1 MNRYRFPSIEV
12 SFELPLTNDHKR
24 HLEIIAGN
32 RFLRNGK
39 LLLPHHTIN
48 HTAQMLERLGLS
60 ISAAQWRVMQFPPI
74 SWETYKQYFLERKE
88 VREWVLDGFLTE
100 FQIDAVE
107 KTGEWCGAHLW
118 HPTGAGK
125 TLTGI
130 LWALLKPGPV
140 IIVTRAAS
148 RLQYG
153 REIERFTHVAPYV
166 IRPVSHYS
174 KKKQASMQTLDDYIT
189 QQEGANE
196 RIILVLGWEVL
207 TTHADRLCGLGAT
220 TIIYDESH
228 RGKSSKRWE
237 AIPLPIPA
245 TAEPDELSAIY
256 REQSAE
262 AKRRNGFIA
271 DPSDPKTHRAYD
283 GPDRG
288 RVMLVP
294 AENTTMA
301 ASRLSKAVQRVLC
314 TTATPIKDRVRDLWA
329 QLDLAEPYAW
339 GSKTAWMKRY
349 CDAKPGQYGGL
360 DTRGSSNI
368 PELRD
373 RLTYCTHTISY
384 YDTHR
389 QLPEKRRQ
397 SVYIAPEDQCRPS
410 AGFPKELKA
419 AAKRGATAVLEVRLA
434 QAASKKRKA
443 VLGLVSDHVECGH
456 KIIIFT
462 GRRRDVEALGE
473 HIRKNKVVKQKEVM
487 VWAAHGGTNA
497 NERDTLVSDYMAHPG
512 PCVLV
517 GTGHAFGESLNLQDT
532 DAALFTMLP
541 YTPGQLRQWEGRFT
555 RLGQKRPVVIYYV
568 IAEGTAD
575 ERVAD
580 ILISKMPAVATIAQ
594 DEELAAAKQI
604 IAGLDDEEALAE
616 SILEKIA

>member
-1 MNRYRFPSIEV
+1 MSRYRFPSIEV
-12 SFELPLTNDHKR
+12 SFATPLTEDHKR
-24 HLEIIAGN
+24 DLESIAGN

-39 LLLPHHTIN
+39 LLLPHHTLN

-60 ISAAQWRVMQFPPI
+60 IAVAQWRTLRLPPVL
-74 SWETYKQYFLERKE
+74 WTTYREYFLEQGE
-88 VREWVLDGFLTE
+88 VQEWVLDGFLTE
-100 FQIDAVE
+100 FQVDALH
-107 KTGEWCGAHLW
+107 KTGEWGGAHLW

-140 IIVTRAAS
+140 VIITRAAS

-153 REIERFTHVAPYV
+153 REIERFTHITPYIV
-166 IRPVSHYS
+166 RPASQYS
-174 KKKQASMQTLDDYIT
+174 KKKQEAMQTLDDYIA
-189 QQEGANE
+189 QQHEAEE

-207 TTHADRLCGLGAT
+207 TTHAPRLCGLIPT
-220 TIIYDESH
+220 TVIYDESH

-237 AIPLPIPA
+237 AIPLPIPQ
-245 TAEPDELSAIY
+245 TAEPVELSAIY
-256 REQSAE
+256 RQQAVE
-262 AKRRNGFIA
+262 AKRRKGFIA
-271 DPSDPKTHRAYD
+271 DPSDPKSRSFD

-288 RVMLVP
+288 RVMMVP
-294 AENTTMA
+294 AENTTTA
-301 ASRLSKAVQRVLC
+301 ASRLSKASQRVLC

-339 GSKTAWMKRY
+339 GSKTVWMKRY

-360 DTRGSSNI
+360 DTRGSSNVA
-368 PELRD
+368 ELRD
-373 RLTYCTHTISY
+373 RLSYCTHTISY

-410 AGFPKELKA
+410 AGFPAELKA
-419 AAKRGATAVLEVRLA
+419 AAKRGATAILEVRLA

-443 VLGLVSDHVECGH
+443 VIGLVEDHVSCGH
-456 KIIIFT
+456 KIILFS
-462 GRRRDVEALGE
+462 GRRRDVDALGE
-473 HIRKNKVVKQKEVM
+473 HIRKNKVVKKKEVT

-497 NERDTLVSDYMAHPG
+497 SERDVIVSDYMDHPG
-512 PCVLV
+512 PCILV

-541 YTPGQLRQWEGRFT
+541 YTPGQLRQWEGRFA

-568 IAEGTAD
+568 IAEGSAD

-594 DEELAAAKQI
+594 DEELAAAQEI
-604 IAGLDDEEALAE
+604 LAGLDDEEALAE